1 MRGTLSSFKINYSAD
16 NLYGEMITSTSQGDT
31 RSCVGRRGC
40 RRKMKMKLN
49 LPGRG

>member
-16 NLYGEMITSTSQGDT
+16 NLYGEMITSTNFN